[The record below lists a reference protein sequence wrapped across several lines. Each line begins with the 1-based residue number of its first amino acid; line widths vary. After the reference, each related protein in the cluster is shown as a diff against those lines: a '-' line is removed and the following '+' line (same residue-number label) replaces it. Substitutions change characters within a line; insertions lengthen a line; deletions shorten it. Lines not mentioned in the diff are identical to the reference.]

1 MTEKRFTYMVDRVFD
16 LWAVYDNKEKVI
28 CLVRNTDAKDLCD
41 LLNEQ
46 HEQINTLR
54 ESRRELISANNE
66 YRMRE
71 TELAQELSTLVD
83 ENEQLKQFIQSLA
96 EQSVNGKVMLRDGK
110 VYDLNEILKKGVVND

>member
-1 MTEKRFTYMVDRVFD
+1 MTFTVWNAGLLGQYIKKNGTPMHIEEVV
-16 LWAVYDNKEKVI
+16 
-28 CLVRNTDAKDLCD
+28 D
-41 LLNEQ
+41 LLNKQ

-83 ENEQLKQFIQSLA
+83 ENEQLKQDNAHLKVLLHSL
-96 EQSVNGKVMLRDGK
+96 Q
-110 VYDLNEILKKGVVND
+110 NEYIGLLKLVHGFDKND